1 MPAKPATNAPDYSKT
16 ASWVCKP
23 GAEDVC
29 TTGLDAALVS
39 ADGTKTVQHFEP
51 AKKPEIDCF
60 YVYPTV
66 SEEQSPNADM
76 TDSPEIQ
83 QAAKD
88 QVGRL
93 SSRCRVFA
101 PIYRQTTLYGLR
113 QNLSGAGNTD
123 FSLPMTDVYAAWT
136 YYLEHDNQGRGVVLV
151 GHSQGTI
158 LLQKLIEVAIEGKP
172 SQSLLVSAFL
182 AGDPS
187 LGVPPGKTVG
197 GTFKHVPVCSAAS
210 QTGCVYV
217 WGTFR
222 ADDASTNHVF
232 GGARHDGLVS
242 ACENPAA
249 PDGGTGKLESYFQR
263 PATSPASDPPWIET
277 TGRLTGACKAD
288 ANGNAFRVSVEPGSA
303 AERYKALLKMSEP
316 LSGWGLH
323 VLDIN
328 LVQGNMLDVLDAEI
342 AAWKKAH

>member
-1 MPAKPATNAPDYSKT
+1 MRTRTKQFGLAFALCVLLAFCVLSLRANALPVKPATNVPDYSKT

-23 GAEDVC
+23 GSEDVC
-29 TTGLDAALVS
+29 TTGLDAVVVS

-83 QAAKD
+83 RAVKD

-158 LLQKLIEVAIEGKP
+158 LLQKLIEVAIDGKP

-197 GTFKHVPVCSAAS
+197 GTFKHVPVCSSAA

-222 ADDASTNHVF
+222 ADDTSTNRIF
-232 GGARHDGLVS
+232 GGARHDGLMS
-242 ACENPAA
+242 ACANPAA

-263 PATSPASDPPWIET
+263 PATSPESDPPWIET
-277 TGRLTGACKAD
+277 T
-288 ANGNAFRVSVEPGSA
+288 
-303 AERYKALLKMSEP
+303 
-316 LSGWGLH
+316 
-323 VLDIN
+323 
-328 LVQGNMLDVLDAEI
+328 
-342 AAWKKAH
+342 